1 MTELKGIDVSTHQGD
16 IDWKRVR
23 ASGVDFAMIKA
34 TQGRGEGV
42 ETRGYRKFRDPRF
55 VSNITEADKNG
66 IACGVY
72 HYFTAKNPIEAREEA
87 AYFLATIAP
96 HKDKIKL
103 WAAVDVESEPWLS
116 DVDKPM
122 LTDAVREFMVQ
133 IRNAGYKPM
142 LYTNPDF
149 LCYRYLPG
157 AFNDAEIWLAHH
169 MLPTGTPMKVP
180 NMQMWQ
186 YGSVGTAEDVKK
198 GNATIASGRIPG
210 INAGC
215 DVNEGYFELPSVSVE
230 KPVYVVGNLYRIKAG
245 DRYTSGLAVPS
256 RLVGECYPIVQVK
269 PGRILLGNGL
279 NSWVEV

>member
-1 MTELKGIDVSTHQGD
+1 MKELNGIDVSTIQGD
-16 IDWKRVR
+16 IDWKKVR
-23 ASGVDFAMIKA
+23 ASGIDFAMIKA

-55 VSNITEADKNG
+55 VANITEAGNNG

-72 HYFTAKNPIEAREEA
+72 HYFTAKNPVEAREEA

-103 WAAVDVESEPWLS
+103 WAAVDVESKPWLS

-133 IRNAGYKPM
+133 VKNAGYRPM
-142 LYTNPDF
+142 LYTNLDF
-149 LCYRYLPG
+149 LYYRYEPG
-157 AFNDAEIWLAHH
+157 AFADSDIWLACWRPNK
-169 MLPTGTPMKVP
+169 PTTIP
-180 NMQMWQ
+180 N
-186 YGSVGTAEDVKK
+186 VD
-198 GNATIASGRIPG
+198 G
-210 INAGC
+210 IRFEVDANK
-215 DVNEGYFELPSVSVE
+215 GYFELPSVSVE

-245 DRYTSGLAVPS
+245 DRYTSGLAVPP

-269 PGRILLGNGL
+269 PGRIRLGNGL